1 MAVIEPTVRRPPA
14 TRPTTGTPRPAP
26 TETPECE
33 SSTGAAI
40 STPESVELH
49 TAWPGW
55 IPLLLIA
62 LMVVSCLGFAVGRI
76 AGW

>member
-1 MAVIEPTVRRPPA
+1 MAATVPPSVPVLPAARPV
-14 TRPTTGTPRPAP
+14 P

-33 SSTGAAI
+33 ASTCAGI

-55 IPLLLIA
+55 IPLLVIA
-62 LMVVSCLGFAVGRI
+62 VLVVSCLGFAVGRI